1 MKTISKINENIIPVK
16 VGVIGIGNMGWHH
29 ARVLSLLKDAEL
41 VGVADLDKERG
52 KLAMD
57 QFNCNWYRN
66 YKDLLHQ
73 VEAVCVAVPTMFHHE
88 VGLECL
94 NSGKHVLIEKPIAA
108 NKEEASSLINASNN
122 AKKLLQVGH
131 IERFNPA
138 FRELT
143 KVVANEEVVVLE
155 ARRHSPHPERAN
167 DCLLY
172 TSPSPRD

>member
-1 MKTISKINENIIPVK
+1 MKPISKIKGNFTPVK

-41 VGVADLDKERG
+41 IGVADLDEARG
-52 KLAMD
+52 KLAME
-57 QFNCNWYRN
+57 QFNCNWYKN
-66 YKDLLHQ
+66 YKDLLDE
-73 VEAVCVAVPTMFHHE
+73 VEAVCIAVPTLFHYE
-88 VGLECL
+88 VGLDCL
-94 NSGKHVLIEKPIAA
+94 NSGKDVLIEKPIAA
-108 NKEEASSLINASNN
+108 NQEEASSLINASNK

-167 DCLLY
+167 DV
-172 TSPSPRD
+172 